1 MKALER
7 LLELFLYERTC
18 IAWFL
23 HQQYIM
29 RYWFL
34 FLASRF

>member
-7 LLELFLYERTC
+7 LLELFLSERTC
-18 IAWFL
+18 IACFL
-23 HQQYIM
+23 RQQYIM

-34 FLASRF
+34 FLTSRF